1 MAAHGKILSGYSLLA
16 DRRADEREGASP
28 LTWQAGR
35 PHQADRR
42 MVMSDAT
49 ILENILRILVRNAL
63 DLPEAINVSHRQLM
77 TL

>member
-1 MAAHGKILSGYSLLA
+1 MVYINRYSLLA

-28 LTWQAGR
+28 LTWQAGL

-49 ILENILRILVRNAL
+49 ILENIVMRSTSPR
-63 DLPEAINVSHRQLM
+63 R
-77 TL
+77 

>member
-1 MAAHGKILSGYSLLA
+1 MVYINRYSLLA

-28 LTWQAGR
+28 LTWQAGL

-49 ILENILRILVRNAL
+49 IL
-63 DLPEAINVSHRQLM
+63 
-77 TL
+77 